1 MRKILFVMFA
11 AIAFVAC
18 EKEEAN
24 EEVKYNRYYPILYPN
39 AISCLDNAGMTLE
52 IKSDRQSKF
61 LAACI
66 VNDEEPIRTQ
76 EDEINSTHYETDNDR
91 YHITQIDEYT
101 YQLTIKPFV
110 EQRRLALYF
119 INPKDNYERIG
130 LVVATCGYELESST
144 KEYLDKLHKW
154 AKEDEQ

>member
-1 MRKILFVMFA
+1 MA
-11 AIAFVAC
+11 ALAFVAC
-18 EKEEAN
+18 QKEEPKK
-24 EEVKYNRYYPILYPN
+24 ERIVPVLYPN

-52 IKSDRQSKF
+52 IKSDIPSMF
-61 LAACI
+61 YAALLMKEGEKERDDHFI
-66 VNDEEPIRTQ
+66 
-76 EDEINSTHYETDNDR
+76 YETSNDR

-130 LVVATCGYELESST
+130 LVVATCGYELEEST